1 MRLSPARLP
10 SLRWSAGILLPL
22 ALAAC
27 TLEPKYERPDSP
39 VPNAFPDGPA
49 YQTTQGANGAPQS
62 QVPAANLGWQDF
74 FTDARLRRLIELG
87 LANNRDLRVA
97 TLSIDEARAYYRIR
111 RAAQFPAVDANVG
124 FSSTRLTGDLRAPGQ
139 DPVINAWGA
148 GVGFSS
154 FELDVF
160 GRIRSLK
167 HEALEQYLSIE
178 EVRRST
184 QISLVGEIANAYL
197 TWQADQQLLKLSQ
210 DTLKIQEDASE
221 MVRKSKAAGGMAAI
235 DQHRTQ
241 TQVET
246 ARVDVEQFTRQVA
259 QDENAL
265 SLLIGGP
272 IPADLPPAQPFDDKS
287 FVAELPA
294 GLPSQLLEQRPD
306 IMAAEHRLKAANA
319 NIGAARAAFFPRI
332 SLTAGVG
339 LASTTL
345 AGLFTGGAAWAFAP
359 QVTLPIFNAGAN
371 QANLDASKVRKE
383 INVAQYER
391 TIQGAFREVAD
402 GLAARGTYDRQTAAQ
417 ASLQK
422 EVAET
427 RRLAEMRFK
436 NGVDDYFPVFDAQR
450 QQYEAQKKLVT
461 IQLARLTSRAQL
473 YKALGG
479 GWSQQTVTSQPPV
492 AGKPAPARG
501 AAPQA
506 AAPAAPAATAV
517 PSTANTLVAP
527 TRAPQA
533 AAPQQPAPAAPVQ
546 PARAPQAAA
555 PAPAPAPAPAAPATQ
570 AAAPLTQSRPLQQP
584 GTPVAQPAPAP
595 QAQAQPQRKTPDPAI
610 PADLRAAPDVTAKPT
625 PPGPAAA
632 LAGSGS

>member
-10 SLRWSAGILLPL
+10 SLRWSAGVLLPL

-39 VPNAFPDGPA
+39 VPNAWPDGAA
-49 YQTTQGANGAPQS
+49 YQTTQGANGVPQS
-62 QVPAANLGWQDF
+62 QVQAVNLGWQDF

-97 TLSIDEARAYYRIR
+97 TLSMDEARAYYRIR
-111 RAAQFPAVDANVG
+111 RAAQFPAVDANLG
-124 FSSTRLTGDLRAPGQ
+124 FSSTRLTGDLRPPGQ

-184 QISLVGEIANAYL
+184 HISLVGEIANAYL

-272 IPADLPPAQPFDDKS
+272 IPTDLPAAQPFGDNS

-332 SLTAGVG
+332 SLTAGIG

-345 AGLFTGGAAWAFAP
+345 AGLFTGGAAWAVAP
-359 QVTLPIFNAGAN
+359 QITLPIFNAGAN
-371 QANLDASKVRKE
+371 QANLDASKVRKD

-417 ASLQK
+417 QSLQK
-422 EVAET
+422 ELAET
-427 RRLAEMRFK
+427 RRLSEMRFK

-479 GWSQQTVTSQPPV
+479 GWSQQTVTDQAPV
-492 AGKPAPARG
+492 AGKPAPVRAV
-501 AAPQA
+501 APQA
-506 AAPAAPAATAV
+506 ARPAQTTPAAPTAPAAPVSTSAV
-517 PSTANTLVAP
+517 PSTASTLVA
-527 TRAPQA
+527 
-533 AAPQQPAPAAPVQ
+533 

-555 PAPAPAPAPAAPATQ
+555 PAPAPAAPAARVAPAPQPAPVPAT
-570 AAAPLTQSRPLQQP
+570 AAVQSRPAQP
-584 GTPVAQPAPAP
+584 PATPVAQAAPAP
-595 QAQAQPQRKTPDPAI
+595 QPQPQRKTPDPDI
-610 PADLRAAPDVTAKPT
+610 PADLRAAPDVTATPT
-625 PPGPAAA
+625 SPGPAAA

>member
-27 TLEPKYERPDSP
+27 TLEPKYERPESP
-39 VPNAFPDGPA
+39 VPNAWPEGAA
-49 YQTTQGANGAPQS
+49 YQTGANGAPQT
-62 QVPAANLGWQDF
+62 QVPAASLGWQDF
-74 FTDARLRRLIELG
+74 FTDPQLRRLIELG

-111 RAAQFPAVDANVG
+111 RAAQFPAVDANAG

-139 DPVINAWGA
+139 DSVINAWGA
-148 GVGFSS
+148 GVGFSA

-184 QISLVGEIANAYL
+184 QISLVGEIATAYL

-210 DTLKIQEDASE
+210 DTLKVQEDASE
-221 MVRKSKAAGGMAAI
+221 MVRKSKAAGGMAEI

-259 QDENAL
+259 QDKNAL

-272 IPADLPPAQPFDDKS
+272 LPADLPPSQPFDGNA

-332 SLTAGVG
+332 SLTGGVG

-345 AGLFTGGAAWAFAP
+345 AGLFTGGAAWAIAP
-359 QVTLPIFNAGAN
+359 QVTLPIFNAGSN

-417 ASLQK
+417 QSLQK
-422 EVAET
+422 EVGET

-436 NGVDDYFPVFDAQR
+436 NGVDDYFAVFDAQR

-461 IQLARLTSRAQL
+461 IQLARLTSRTQL

-479 GWSQQTVTSQPPV
+479 GWSQQTVASQPPV
-492 AGKPAPARG
+492 VG
-501 AAPQA
+501 Q
-506 AAPAAPAATAV
+506 
-517 PSTANTLVAP
+517 
-527 TRAPQA
+527 
-533 AAPQQPAPAAPVQ
+533 
-546 PARAPQAAA
+546 
-555 PAPAPAPAPAAPATQ
+555 APATG
-570 AAAPLTQSRPLQQP
+570 P
-584 GTPVAQPAPAP
+584 G
-595 QAQAQPQRKTPDPAI
+595 
-610 PADLRAAPDVTAKPT
+610 
-625 PPGPAAA
+625 
-632 LAGSGS
+632 S

>member
-1 MRLSPARLP
+1 MKTITMRLFPARLP
-10 SLRWSAGILLPL
+10 SPRWSAGVLLPL

-39 VPNAFPDGPA
+39 VPNAWPDGAA
-49 YQTTQGANGAPQS
+49 YQTSQGQNGAPQS
-62 QVPAANLGWQDF
+62 QVQAASLGWQDF
-74 FTDARLRRLIELG
+74 FTDPRLRRLIELG

-97 TLSIDEARAYYRIR
+97 TLSMEEARAYYRIR

-139 DPVINAWGA
+139 DAVINAWGA

-154 FELDVF
+154 FELDIF

-167 HEALEQYLSIE
+167 HEALEQYLSIA

-210 DTLKIQEDASE
+210 DTLKIQEDAAE

-265 SLLIGGP
+265 TLLIGGP
-272 IPADLPPAQPFDDKS
+272 LPADLPPAQPFDDKS

-417 ASLQK
+417 RSLQN

-427 RRLAEMRFK
+427 RRLSEMRFK

-479 GWSQQTVTSQPPV
+479 GWSQQTVVDQAPV
-492 AGKPAPARG
+492 AGKTAPAR
-501 AAPQA
+501 AM
-506 AAPAAPAATAV
+506 
-517 PSTANTLVAP
+517 AN
-527 TRAPQA
+527 
-533 AAPQQPAPAAPVQ
+533 
-546 PARAPQAAA
+546 
-555 PAPAPAPAPAAPATQ
+555 
-570 AAAPLTQSRPLQQP
+570 S
-584 GTPVAQPAPAP
+584 
-595 QAQAQPQRKTPDPAI
+595 
-610 PADLRAAPDVTAKPT
+610 
-625 PPGPAAA
+625 GP
-632 LAGSGS
+632 

>member
-1 MRLSPARLP
+1 MRLSPKNP
-10 SLRWSAGILLPL
+10 PVPRWSLALLVPL

-39 VPNAFPDGPA
+39 VGNAWPTGAA
-49 YQTTQGANGAPQS
+49 YQTTQDGQNPAQAQTS
-62 QVPAANLGWQDF
+62 AANLGWQDF
-74 FTDARLRRLIELG
+74 FTDPRLRRLIELG

-124 FSSTRLTGDLRAPGQ
+124 FSSTRVTGDLRAPGQ
-139 DPVINAWGA
+139 DAVINAWGA

-167 HEALEQYLSIE
+167 HESLEQYLAIE
-178 EVRRST
+178 EVRRSA
-184 QISLVGEIANAYL
+184 QISLIGEIASAYL

-210 DTLKIQEDASE
+210 DTLKVQEDASE
-221 MVRKSKAAGGMAAI
+221 MVRKSKQAGGMAAI

-272 IPADLPPAQPFDDKS
+272 LPADLPPAQPFDGNS

-294 GLPSQLLEQRPD
+294 GLPSALLEQRPD

-332 SLTAGVG
+332 SLTAGIG

-391 TIQGAFREVAD
+391 TIQGAFREVSD

-417 ASLQK
+417 QSLQK

-479 GWSQQTVTSQPPV
+479 GWSQQTVTDQAPV
-492 AGKPAPARG
+492 AGKAAPARG

-506 AAPAAPAATAV
+506 A
-517 PSTANTLVAP
+517 
-527 TRAPQA
+527 
-533 AAPQQPAPAAPVQ
+533 
-546 PARAPQAAA
+546 
-555 PAPAPAPAPAAPATQ
+555 PAPAPAPA
-570 AAAPLTQSRPLQQP
+570 
-584 GTPVAQPAPAP
+584 TPVAQTKTQPPKPAPVAQAAPAP
-595 QAQAQPQRKTPDPAI
+595 IAQTAPALAAQTAPAPVAQTAPTPQPQPQRKAPEPAI
-610 PADLRAAPDVTAKPT
+610 PAALRGAPDVTAT
-625 PPGPAAA
+625 PSAPGPAASVA
-632 LAGSGS
+632 GAGS

>member
-1 MRLSPARLP
+1 MRLSPKLLAIPPILP
-10 SLRWSAGILLPL
+10 IPRWPTALLLPL
-22 ALAAC
+22 LPLVLTAC
-27 TLEPKYERPDSP
+27 SLEPKYERPDSP
-39 VPNAFPDGPA
+39 VGGAYPTGAA
-49 YQTTQGANGAPQS
+49 YQTQGGQNAAQAQTS
-62 QVPAANLGWQDF
+62 AANLGWEDF

-97 TLSIDEARAYYRIR
+97 TLSIEEARAQYRIQ
-111 RAAQFPAVDANVG
+111 RAAQFPAINASTG

-139 DPVINAWGA
+139 DSVINAWNA
-148 GVGFSS
+148 GVGFSA

-167 HEALEQYLSIE
+167 HEALEQYLAIE

-184 QISLVGEIANAYL
+184 QISLVSEIASAYL

-210 DTLKIQEDASE
+210 DTLKVQEDAAE
-221 MVRKSKAAGGMAAI
+221 MVRKSKQAGGMAEI

-265 SLLIGGP
+265 TLLIGGP
-272 IPADLPPAQPFDDKS
+272 IPGDLPPAQPFDGNA

-294 GLPSQLLEQRPD
+294 GLPSDLLEQRPD
-306 IMAAEHRLKAANA
+306 IMAAEHRLKGANA

-359 QVTLPIFNAGAN
+359 QITLPIFNAGAN
-371 QANLDASKVRKE
+371 QANLDASKVRKD
-383 INVAQYER
+383 INVAMYER
-391 TIQGAFREVAD
+391 TIQGAFREVSD

-417 ASLQK
+417 QSLQK

-436 NGVDDYFPVFDAQR
+436 NGVDDYFAVFDAQR

-479 GWSQQTVTSQPPV
+479 GWSQQTVTRQPAPPTQPV
-492 AGKPAPARG
+492 AR
-501 AAPQA
+501 
-506 AAPAAPAATAV
+506 APAATGA
-517 PSTANTLVAP
+517 PRAAAAP
-527 TRAPQA
+527 TPSRAPQA
-533 AAPQQPAPAAPVQ
+533 AVPAATAPATPAAPARTVQAAPAAAANTTPVAQAQPSPSPPQPAAPARQPAPATQ
-546 PARAPQAAA
+546 PSAGP
-555 PAPAPAPAPAAPATQ
+555 PAGF
-570 AAAPLTQSRPLQQP
+570 QS
-584 GTPVAQPAPAP
+584 
-595 QAQAQPQRKTPDPAI
+595 
-610 PADLRAAPDVTAKPT
+610 APDVTARPT
-625 PPGPAAA
+625 IPGTAAA
-632 LAGSGS
+632 MTGSGS

>member
-1 MRLSPARLP
+1 MKTITMRLSPARLP

-39 VPNAFPDGPA
+39 VPNAYPDGPA

-62 QVPAANLGWQDF
+62 QVQAANLGWQDF

-111 RAAQFPAVDANVG
+111 RAAQFPAVDASLG
-124 FSSTRLTGDLRAPGQ
+124 FSSTRLTGDLRPPGQ

-272 IPADLPPAQPFDDKS
+272 IPADLPPPQPFGDNS

-345 AGLFTGGAAWAFAP
+345 AGLFTGGAAWAVAP
-359 QVTLPIFNAGAN
+359 QITLPIFNAGAN
-371 QANLDASKVRKE
+371 QANLDASKVRKD

-402 GLAARGTYDRQTAAQ
+402 GVAARGTYDRQTAAQ
-417 ASLQK
+417 QSLEK

-479 GWSQQTVTSQPPV
+479 GWSQQTVNTQPPV
-492 AGKPAPARG
+492 AGKPAPAR
-501 AAPQA
+501 AVAPQA
-506 AAPAAPAATAV
+506 AAPV
-517 PSTANTLVAP
+517 PVSA
-527 TRAPQA
+527 
-533 AAPQQPAPAAPVQ
+533 PAPAAPVAQ
-546 PARAPQAAA
+546 ARAPQPAPVPLAQAA
-555 PAPAPAPAPAAPATQ
+555 PAP
-570 AAAPLTQSRPLQQP
+570 
-584 GTPVAQPAPAP
+584 
-595 QAQAQPQRKTPDPAI
+595 QPQPQPQPLRKAPDPAI
-610 PADLRAAPDVTAKPT
+610 PADLRSAPDVTAKPAT
-625 PPGPAAA
+625 PGPAAA
-632 LAGSGS
+632 VAGSGS